1 MTKSVIDR
9 CHDIIKLTYIH
20 FIRQKINDAMD
31 DRCLK
36 LMMIIGGAGDG
47 SSGDD
52 PEAANTEPGRG
63 LIITI
68 IFRLAHLQIICET
81 RTAIMNKI
89 YNKII

>member
-1 MTKSVIDR
+1 
-9 CHDIIKLTYIH
+9 
-20 FIRQKINDAMD
+20 
-31 DRCLK
+31 
-36 LMMIIGGAGDG
+36 MMIIGGAGDG

-81 RTAIMNKI
+81 RTAIMKKI
-89 YNKII
+89 YNKIS